1 MSAKIS
7 VPVITAGSYPGAE
20 TATWYSEYGRAS
32 PGLRLSAK
40 PLLAEAEEIR
50 KKMESEQEAVD
61 RREEERAAQIY
72 G

>member
-1 MSAKIS
+1 M
-7 VPVITAGSYPGAE
+7 V
-20 TATWYSEYGRAS
+20 

-50 KKMESEQEAVD
+50 KKMQSEQEEVEK
-61 RREEERAAQIY
+61 REEERASQLY